1 LIATKY
7 KGPRVTLG
15 PFLSHFLSRAINNVT
30 REEDGEPL
38 DSFALTAGIFFRI
51 IQYYH
56 LRVRRSPMKLRP
68 LHDWAVILPSTGDE
82 MTAGGLYIPDTAKV
96 KPQEGV
102 VEAVGPGAY
111 EEEKR
116 GKKKEEG
123 KKRKFIPTTVKPGDH
138 VLYERYAG
146 QTYKINGEERI
157 LVRERDILGILS
169 ERPLQIPSMTAASG
183 TTALTKPAPPSRA
196 EALKPEK
203 TSGKMVKKPARRAAS
218 KPSPKKKAA
227 KKAAPKAAK
236 KKASAKSTKKTTGS
250 RAKGGK
256 TGKKK

>member
-1 LIATKY
+1 
-7 KGPRVTLG
+7 
-15 PFLSHFLSRAINNVT
+15 
-30 REEDGEPL
+30 
-38 DSFALTAGIFFRI
+38 
-51 IQYYH
+51 
-56 LRVRRSPMKLRP
+56 MKLRP

-123 KKRKFIPTTVKPGDH
+123 KERKFIPTSVKPGDH
-138 VLYERYAG
+138 VIYERYAG

-157 LVRERDILGILS
+157 LVRERDILGTMTG
-169 ERPLQIPSMTAASG
+169 RPLQIPSMTSASG
-183 TTALTKPAPPSRA
+183 TTALAKPALPSRV
-196 EALKPEK
+196 EAQKPEK
-203 TSGKMVKKPARRAAS
+203 KAGKMVKKPAGRAAS

-236 KKASAKSTKKTTGS
+236 KKAAVKSTTKSAGRK
-250 RAKGGK
+250 AKGRK
-256 TGKKK
+256 TAKKK

>member
-1 LIATKY
+1 
-7 KGPRVTLG
+7 
-15 PFLSHFLSRAINNVT
+15 
-30 REEDGEPL
+30 
-38 DSFALTAGIFFRI
+38 
-51 IQYYH
+51 
-56 LRVRRSPMKLRP
+56 MKLRP

-82 MTAGGLYIPDTAKV
+82 MTAGGLYVPDTAKV

-123 KKRKFIPTTVKPGDH
+123 KKRKFIPTSVKPGEH
-138 VLYERYAG
+138 VIYERYAG

-157 LVRERDILGILS
+157 LVRERDILGILTGS
-169 ERPLQIPSMTAASG
+169 RLQIPSMTSASG
-183 TTALTKPAPPSRA
+183 TTALAKPALPSRA
-196 EALKPEK
+196 ETQKPEK
-203 TSGKMVKKPARRAAS
+203 KARKIVKKPTGKAAS

-227 KKAAPKAAK
+227 KKTAPKSAK
-236 KKASAKSTKKTTGS
+236 KKAAVKSTKKTAG
-250 RAKGGK
+250 RKAKGRK